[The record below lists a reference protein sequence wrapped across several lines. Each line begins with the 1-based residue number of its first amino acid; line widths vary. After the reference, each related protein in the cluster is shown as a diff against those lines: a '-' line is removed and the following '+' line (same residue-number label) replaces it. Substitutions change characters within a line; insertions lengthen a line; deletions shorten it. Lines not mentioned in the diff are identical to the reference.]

1 MQNKTK
7 IDDILDPA
15 TNLLP
20 DDEII
25 DDDIKIDNIFTD
37 DDGLFE
43 ERNLKP
49 EHRKFIEDLLRKTNF
64 AEIGNLIPET
74 KPIVKTEIKPLDLKY
89 EDVVFEGTDSSDDD
103 IVDGALSDAETS
115 VFDNMSNNKTT
126 LPEKLS
132 DAETEFYN
140 LSDAETIGYTSDIDF
155 MKNNSQHPKKRMKKK
170 LRDKIKKETIESN
183 KNKLKNKKI

>member
-15 TNLLP
+15 NNLLP

>member
-15 TNLLP
+15 NNLLP

-115 VFDNMSNNKTT
+115 VFDNMSNNKST